1 MNTKMIPVTYND
13 LNNIIICA
21 TNNKAGLTYNP
32 LQPLQLAPSKV
43 KLTELY
49 DTMSKYLF
57 DSKQTIINILAACEK
72 NITDTTIYLFIKE
85 N

>member
-21 TNNKAGLTYNP
+21 TNNRVGLTYNSF
-32 LQPLQLAPSKV
+32 QPLQLAPSKV

-57 DSKQTIINILAACEK
+57 DSKQTIINIFAACEK
-72 NITDTTIYLFIKE
+72 NIADTTIYLFIKE